1 MLVIAGIN
9 VCRGIMGSA
18 GEGASIMA
26 VVAWIG
32 LGHMGGPMTAN
43 MVKAGHAVR
52 GFDLSAA
59 ALEAA
64 VANGVEAVES
74 VEAAVQ
80 GADVVFTMLPKG
92 DHVRSVY
99 FGDAGILA
107 HAAQETLLIDSS
119 TIDIESAQAVHDAA
133 AAAGFRFVDA
143 PVSGGMSGAAAGTLT
158 FMIGGEAG
166 AVADA
171 SDYIKP
177 MAANIIPTGGPTT
190 GQAAKICNNLMLF
203 INLAS
208 TSEGAVLADRLGLD
222 KQVFWD
228 IASVSSGDSWAL
240 RTWYPVPGVVP
251 TSAANNGFAPT
262 FTAEL
267 ANKDIGL
274 AIAAARSTQTPLE
287 IGEHVQQ
294 LFQRLIDGGQGAK
307 DCSMIVSLVD
317 GSLQAGQ
324 PAPAQQA
331 PGRPANNEQGK

>member
-1 MLVIAGIN
+1 
-9 VCRGIMGSA
+9 
-18 GEGASIMA
+18 MA

-32 LGHMGGPMTAN
+32 LGNMGGPMTAN
-43 MVKAGHAVR
+43 MVKAGHTVR
-52 GFDLSAA
+52 GFDLSAD
-59 ALEAA
+59 ALAAA
-64 VANGVEAVES
+64 VGNGVAAAASIAEAV
-74 VEAAVQ
+74 A

-99 FGDAGILA
+99 FGDGGILD
-107 HAAQETLLIDSS
+107 AAAKETLLIDSS
-119 TIDIESAQAVHDAA
+119 TIDIDSAQAVHDAA

-143 PVSGGMSGAAAGTLT
+143 PVSGGMSGAAAGSLT
-158 FMIGGEAG
+158 FMIGGESG

-171 SDYIKP
+171 SAYIEP
-177 MAANIIPTGGPTT
+177 MAGNIIPTGGATT

-208 TSEGAVLADRLGLD
+208 TAEGAVLADRLGLD

-240 RTWYPVPGVVP
+240 RTWYPVAGVVP
-251 TSAANNGFAPT
+251 TSAANNDFAPS

-274 AIAAARSTQTPLE
+274 AIAAARSTDTPLE

-294 LFQRLIDGGQGAK
+294 LFQRLIDQGEGGK
-307 DCSMIVSLVD
+307 DCSRIVSLVD
-317 GSLQAGQ
+317 GSLNTSAS
-324 PAPAQQA
+324 AATA
-331 PGRPANNEQGK
+331 